1 MHTVLRL
8 ATQIEIFCCHWYN
21 GNIILSEG
29 DQVTED
35 ALASSNMSMRS
46 VPQTAAVAITT
57 VLSILIVI
65 VIVGN
70 SLVCLIVKRN
80 RDLRIPINF
89 LLANLAVADMMIATF
104 HVPEYILSHTFTHPD
119 GMTGTMLCKL
129 LTGGNFTWVGAAS
142 SVFTL
147 VAISAERYYA
157 VTYPRGIRGK
167 ITTGKLKVIIPCSWI
182 FAFIMNIPEFLV
194 FNFYT
199 KIGDCEEVWPE
210 KWMGVANSLSWLFI
224 VSLLPLALMVWL
236 YSRIVYNLWFKRYE
250 DNQLTHRQKAV
261 VKIRKRV
268 TLMAVIVS
276 VIFGVCWLTDACMYV
291 LKYIRSPYSDVA
303 YGIASIMILFN
314 SAVNPFVY
322 ALVNQRFRQKMKG
335 MLCCK
340 CRSTIR
346 IHTTDMLEA

>member
-167 ITTGKLKVIIPCSWI
+167 ITTGKLK
-182 FAFIMNIPEFLV
+182 
-194 FNFYT
+194 
-199 KIGDCEEVWPE
+199 
-210 KWMGVANSLSWLFI
+210 
-224 VSLLPLALMVWL
+224 
-236 YSRIVYNLWFKRYE
+236 
-250 DNQLTHRQKAV
+250 AV